1 MMGMLRAEM
10 LKYKRTFMAK
20 LVIFIPLFFA
30 VYSLVTSYLVPG
42 SYDWN
47 GILVMSFNW
56 WPVTFLPLGYG
67 LFAGMVASLERK
79 AGNYRVLKGEVLSP
93 RRIWLGKIGG
103 MALIAALSSC
113 VLVAG
118 DLLCG
123 AIQGEVPPLA
133 TMALAALLCWLSTL
147 ALIPLQLWLATWAGM
162 LASIALGAAGM
173 IVGVLLAPTKL
184 WLFCPWS
191 WASRLMAPTVGVHP
205 NGVVLPDGD
214 PLLNAGVIPV
224 GLAVSLAV
232 FVVLS
237 ALTALWFVRR
247 ECR

>member
-30 VYSLVTSYLVPG
+30 AYSLVTSYLVPG

-103 MALIAALSSC
+103 MALIAVCSSV
-113 VLVAG
+113 VLVLG
-118 DLLCG
+118 DLICG
-123 AIQGEVPPLA
+123 MLQGDVPPLGV
-133 TMALAALLCWLSTL
+133 MLLAALLC
-147 ALIPLQLWLATWAGM
+147 
-162 LASIALGAAGM
+162 
-173 IVGVLLAPTKL
+173 
-184 WLFCPWS
+184 
-191 WASRLMAPTVGVHP
+191 
-205 NGVVLPDGD
+205 
-214 PLLNAGVIPV
+214 
-224 GLAVSLAV
+224 
-232 FVVLS
+232 
-237 ALTALWFVRR
+237 
-247 ECR
+247 

>member
-30 VYSLVTSYLVPG
+30 AYSLVTSYLVPG

-67 LFAGMVASLERK
+67 LFAGMVANLERK
-79 AGNYRVLKGEVLSP
+79 AGNYRVLKGEVLAP
-93 RRIWLGKIGG
+93 RRIWLGKILG
-103 MALIAALSSC
+103 MALIAACSSA
-113 VLVAG
+113 VLVLG
-118 DLLCG
+118 DLICG
-123 AIQGEVPPLA
+123 MLQGDVPPLGV
-133 TMALAALLCWLSTL
+133 MLLAALLCWIATL

-162 LASIALGAAGM
+162 LASIVCGAVGM

-184 WLFCPWS
+184 WLLCPWS

-205 NGVVLPDGD
+205 NGIVLQDGD
-214 PLLNAGVIPV
+214 PLLNAGVIPL
-224 GLAVSLAV
+224 GLVVSLAV
-232 FVVLS
+232 FVLLS
-237 ALTALWFVRR
+237 VLTAQWFARR
-247 ECR
+247 ESK